1 SGFGFVVPD
10 GDHDR
15 DVYIAAPNIREALH
29 GDRVVARIERQR
41 SGEGRA
47 EGRIIRILER
57 ANATVVGRF
66 DLDEAGLGF
75 VVPFDRR
82 VLADIHVP
90 RGDERGAGPGDM
102 VVVELTRWPTATR
115 PPIGHVIEVL
125 GPLDAPGA
133 ATRVII
139 RKHGLPDEHGEAAI
153 EEARRLGTSASPRDI
168 AGRTDFRGLP
178 TVTIDGEHARDFD
191 DAITL
196 TRLPNRNYLLGVHIA
211 DVSHYVEEGSA
222 LDQEAYER
230 GTSVYFP

>member
-1 SGFGFVVPD
+1 MLSRERVLRLIRDNVPHPATARELLRILRVPRSEHQAFRRLLKALVADGELLQIRGNRFGLADRMDVVVGRLQVHPSGFGFVVPD
-10 GDHDR
+10 GDRDR
-15 DVYIAAPNIREALH
+15 EVYIAAPNIREVLH

-41 SGEGRA
+41 PGDNRA

-125 GPLDAPGA
+125 GPLEAPGVD
-133 ATRVII
+133 TRVII
-139 RKHGLPDEHGEAAI
+139 RKHGLPDE
-153 EEARRLGTSASPRDI
+153 
-168 AGRTDFRGLP
+168 
-178 TVTIDGEHARDFD
+178 
-191 DAITL
+191 
-196 TRLPNRNYLLGVHIA
+196 
-211 DVSHYVEEGSA
+211 
-222 LDQEAYER
+222 
-230 GTSVYFP
+230 